1 MRPILRKELI
11 LAALA
16 GTIVIMGLGI
26 YSPTVRV
33 AIADLSSEEIRGTSL
48 GFFFTTRMI
57 SFFLSPNISGIMA
70 DRFGQGFPFLVGA
83 GGLALGIWASLY
95 LSPSLSKAEP
105 GSLIHPVGPEQ
116 VEVRRKFL

>member
-1 MRPILRKELI
+1 MI
-11 LAALA
+11 LAAPA

-33 AIADLSSEEIRGTSL
+33 AIADLSSEEIRGASL

-57 SFFLSPNISGIMA
+57 GFFLGPNVSGIMA
-70 DRFGQGFPFLVGA
+70 DRFGQGFPFWVGA

-95 LSPSLSKAEP
+95 LSPSLSKAAP
-105 GSLIHPVGPEQ
+105 GSLIHPVQPEQ
-116 VEVRRKFL
+116 VEVRRKFLV